1 MSKDGL
7 SRRDTLAGT
16 GAALAAAAL
25 AKPAFATGH
34 GDSGGDTKMALD
46 MTGGL
51 PPESEYVL
59 TEFQTAKGMQEGINW
74 WLWDD
79 AGEFCMP
86 RFAVECMTPDWDMPQ
101 IQLSFVS
108 ADGQRLLRS
117 WSKAPVHKKLDAAG
131 NASHFGSGPLW
142 FDCIEPFHRYRA
154 RYEGSPLAG
163 TFTEMLAPEFS
174 TEKLGALQFDIEA
187 ETVVPPWI
195 QGSMSGDAKERMKDG
210 TVEGEFMGGD
220 RLEQLMKVKGTINY
234 DGRVREFTGGALRI
248 RRAGIRNITGFWGHC
263 WQSAVFP
270 SGKAFGYIAYPPRP
284 DGAES
289 YNEGFVFLGEGT
301 LIPARV
307 AKAPWLHDFQFS
319 GEDVSLVME
328 THDGRQFEIGG
339 TSFGGMPTIG
349 RAGSVMPPLFQSIA
363 RYRWDGEEAYG
374 MMERSNLPEKV
385 TLPA

>member
-1 MSKDGL
+1 MTEGGI
-7 SRRDTLAGT
+7 SRRETLAGT

-25 AKPAFATGH
+25 ARPAIAAGH
-34 GDSGGDTKMALD
+34 EHAGGDKEMSLD
-46 MTGGL
+46 MSSGL

-86 RFAVECMTPDWDMPQ
+86 RFAVECMTPDWDTPH
-101 IQLSFVS
+101 IQLSFAS
-108 ADGQRLLRS
+108 ADGQQLMRS
-117 WSKAPVHKKLDAAG
+117 WSEAPVHKKIDADG
-131 NASHFGSGPLW
+131 NASHFGAGPLW

-154 RYEGSPLAG
+154 RYEGAPMAG
-163 TFTEMLAPEFS
+163 TFEEMLAPNFT
-174 TEKLGALQFDIEA
+174 TERLSALQFDIEA
-187 ETVVPPWI
+187 ECVVPAWV

-234 DGRVREFTGGALRI
+234 DGKVREFTGGALRI

-289 YNEGFVFLGEGT
+289 YNEGFVFLGDGE
-301 LIPARV
+301 LIPAR
-307 AKAPWLHDFQFS
+307 AARAPWLNRFQYS

-328 THDGRQFEIGG
+328 THDGRQYAIGG

-349 RAGSVMPPLFQSIA
+349 RDDSVMPPLFQSIA
-363 RYRWDGEEAYG
+363 RYSWDDEEAYG
-374 MMERSNLPEKV
+374 MMERSNLREKM
-385 TLPA
+385 TMPA

>member
-1 MSKDGL
+1 VEKNRF
-7 SRRDTLAGT
+7 SRRETIAGT
-16 GAALAAAAL
+16 GAALAAAAMPQ
-25 AKPAFATGH
+25 AGFAQGRDT
-34 GDSGGDTKMALD
+34 SGGNATMTMDL
-46 MTGGL
+46 TGGL
-51 PPESEYVL
+51 DPASEYVL

-79 AGEFCMP
+79 AGQFCMP

-117 WSKAPVHKKLDAAG
+117 WTKAPVHKKIDASG
-131 NASHFGSGPLW
+131 NASHFGAGPLW
-142 FDCIEPFHRYRA
+142 FDCIEPFRRYRA
-154 RYEGSPLAG
+154 QYEGSPMAG
-163 TFTEMLAPEFS
+163 TFEEMLAPEFA

-195 QGSMSGDAKERMKDG
+195 QGSMSGEAKERMKEG

-220 RLEQLMKVKGTINY
+220 RLEQLMRVKGTINY
-234 DGRVREFTGGALRI
+234 DGKLRKFTGGALRI

-284 DGAES
+284 DGMPS
-289 YNEGFVFLGEGT
+289 YNEGYVFLGEGE
-301 LIPARV
+301 LIPARAAV
-307 AKAPWLHDFQFS
+307 SPWLDHFQFS
-319 GEDVSLVME
+319 GEDVGLVME
-328 THDGRQFEIGG
+328 TLDGRKFPIGG

-349 RAGSVMPPLFQSIA
+349 KPGSVMPPLFQSIV
-363 RYRWDGEEAYG
+363 RYNWDGEEAFG

-385 TLPA
+385 EMPA